1 MLLARRSRYIC
12 GQKGPKLAGVEVTPA
27 PALRVVA
34 RAGSFAL
41 GASCRRIGVEL
52 DEDFDLL
59 LRHVEVDV
67 GDPPGELDA
76 EDLGVELVALHP

>member
-1 MLLARRSRYIC
+1 MVRSW
-12 GQKGPKLAGVEVTPA
+12 QVTPA

-34 RAGSFAL
+34 RTGSFAF
-41 GASCRRIGVEL
+41 GASCRRVGVEL

-67 GDPPGELDA
+67 SDSPGEVDA
-76 EDLGVELVALHP
+76 EDLGVELVALHH